1 MLGLLNPGRGNLAY
15 RSLYSRCCQ
24 FQHLDYGVSSL
35 VFHSFEAVFLYA
47 IACDSEVIDL
57 ASVPKQ
63 VCCRLRA
70 GRTLEF
76 ASDRQ
81 LARFCASF
89 SLLAA
94 ETKSADALRDA
105 PSVFA
110 SLRHRAFRSRFRSAR
125 NYFRSVDADFGP
137 KFDGFLNRHLALEDP
152 RRAPSLSAFCCPT
165 ASAFAYAFALMTKV
179 VKQPCLERV
188 LEEVGWNI
196 GSAVLAFDC
205 AQDWQQDRS
214 NGQFN
219 VVRDRIGAQSAFAY
233 CIDHLADARDV
244 CESAFGAS
252 ALSAGILERVSAR
265 IKRRWCKG
273 NSAQK
278 STQGTPATKSVVL
291 NATCCFPC
299 GDGAVAVDSD
309 ECGKLACGGCCL
321 AVCVLGACHG
331 RCC

>member
-1 MLGLLNPGRGNLAY
+1 MLGLLNPGRGDVTY

-24 FQHLDYGVSSL
+24 FQHLEYGVPSL
-35 VFHSFEAVFLYA
+35 LFQSFEAVFLYA
-47 IACDSEVIDL
+47 VACDAGAVDL
-57 ASVPKQ
+57 AKVPKQ

-76 ASDRQ
+76 ALDRE

-105 PSVFA
+105 PGVFA
-110 SLRHRAFRSRFRSAR
+110 SLRHRAFRSRFRAAR
-125 NYFRSVDADFGP
+125 NYFASLDADFLSTFGGLIN
-137 KFDGFLNRHLALEDP
+137 DHLAIENA
-152 RRAPSLSAFCCPT
+152 RFSPSLSAFCRPT
-165 ASAFAYAFALMTKV
+165 ASAFAYAFRLMAKV
-179 VKQPCLERV
+179 VDREDLEHL
-188 LEEVGWNI
+188 LENVGRNI

-205 AQDWQQDRS
+205 AQDWQQDRRT
-214 NGQFN
+214 GHFN
-219 VVRDRIGAQSAFAY
+219 VVQDAVGAQNAFAH
-233 CIDHLADARDV
+233 CVDRLADARGL
-244 CESAFGAS
+244 CQSTFGAK

-265 IKRRWCKG
+265 IRSRWSRG
-273 NSAQK
+273 MSIQK
-278 STQGTPATKSVVL
+278 VFKGTPATTSVVL

-309 ECGKLACGGCCL
+309 ECGKLFCGCCCL
-321 AVCVLGACHG
+321 AVCAVSACEG